1 MTKPQP
7 LPISPLPPVRGRESL
22 KSWSIRWLLNR
33 LPSYRRAGGKLVF
46 LASDLTFARV
56 RVKYGWRTYGQKNS
70 IFGGALYATIDPC
83 YVIMLQWRLCSGFA
97 VWDKSATIDFRKP
110 GRAALYSD
118 FACSENELAAIRRE
132 AHDHGHTERVLHVE
146 LRDAAAVVHAAFE
159 KAVVIKR
166 RKAES

>member
-7 LPISPLPPVRGRESL
+7 LPISPLPPVQGRESL

-83 YVIMLQWRLCSGFA
+83 YVIMLQWRLGSGFA

-110 GRAALYSD
+110 GRAALYGD
-118 FACSENELAAIRRE
+118 FACSENERAAIRRE
-132 AHDHGHTERVLHVE
+132 AHDHGRTERVFHVE
-146 LRDAAAVVHAAFE
+146 LRNAAGVVHAAFE
-159 KAVVIKR
+159 KTVVIKR